1 MPRKPMMICDATFAT
16 RLRKCMAEKGIT
28 QQMMGEQTERSRQA
42 IAQYCNGA
50 SSPDWKTIANMA
62 RYLRV
67 SSDYLLGLV
76 DTPAPDADRDGIYR
90 YGWEVGFD
98 SCLSDLSAYLR
109 ERGTKA

>member
-1 MPRKPMMICDATFAT
+1 MPRKPEMINDTIFAT

-28 QQMMGEQTERSRQA
+28 QQMIGEQTGRSRQA
-42 IAQYCNGA
+42 IAQYCNGV

-62 RYLRV
+62 RYLGV
-67 SSDYLLGLV
+67 SSDYLLGLA
-76 DTPAPDADRDGIYR
+76 DTPAPDTDRDDVYR
-90 YGWEVGFD
+90 LGWKVGFD